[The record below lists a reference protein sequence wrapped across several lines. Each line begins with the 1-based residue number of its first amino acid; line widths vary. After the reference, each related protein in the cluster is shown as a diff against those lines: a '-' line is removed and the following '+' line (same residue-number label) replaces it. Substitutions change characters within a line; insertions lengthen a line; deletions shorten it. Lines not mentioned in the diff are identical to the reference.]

1 MRSVTTEW
9 QGKTYHLL
17 YNGRAM
23 FAARDALGDQDII
36 AALTQ
41 PGAAGMQATVQA
53 FCILAEQGELVRR
66 MDGHARGSIPDA
78 DDVAARIMPDE
89 LIELQQAVVNAVM
102 RGYHRDQ
109 PEEEID
115 LGLAELQK
123 KKRNNRGAVSAHGY
137 CVRPVQPGG
146 A

>member
-66 MDGHARGSIPDA
+66 MDGHAHGSIPDA

-123 KKRNNRGAVSAHGY
+123 KTE
-137 CVRPVQPGG
+137 
-146 A
+146 

>member
-1 MRSVTTEW
+1 MGQTD
-9 QGKTYHLL
+9 GF
-17 YNGRAM
+17 
-23 FAARDALGDQDII
+23 FAD
-36 AALTQ
+36 
-41 PGAAGMQATVQA
+41 P
-53 FCILAEQGELVRR
+53 FKE
-66 MDGHARGSIPDA
+66 HPRGPIPDA

-123 KKRNNRGAVSAHGY
+123 KTE
-137 CVRPVQPGG
+137 
-146 A
+146 